1 MTAVPAS
8 AVRLR
13 CISPLGAR
21 DLRHVPEVARIVEVG
36 EEITVPA
43 EVAGVRAGTYRPP
56 TEAELEAYNAGILG
70 GIRTRGDDT
79 GPDGEERPLQ
89 VRDPGTGLLGQPEHW
104 EPLDGAPDVEPDDAP
119 AADATPSTE
128 APAVTEAV
136 TEASSEPSA
145 DDEPAKAKRTRTTQ

>member
-1 MTAVPAS
+1 MTDVPAS

-79 GPDGEERPLQ
+79 GPDGEERPLE
-89 VRDPGTGLLGQPEHW
+89 VRDPGTGLLAQPEHW
-104 EPLDGAPDVEPDDAP
+104 EPLDGAPAVVDQDDDEAQMP
-119 AADATPSTE
+119 PEVPTAD
-128 APAVTEAV
+128 
-136 TEASSEPSA
+136 EASDGPAEDA
-145 DDEPAKAKRTRTTQ
+145 KPAKRSRAAAQ

>member
-36 EEITVPA
+36 EEITVPT

-56 TEAELEAYNAGILG
+56 TEAELEAHNAGILG

-79 GPDGEERPLQ
+79 GPDGEERPLE
-89 VRDPGTGLLGQPEHW
+89 VRDPGTGLLAQPEHW
-104 EPLDGAPDVEPDDAP
+104 EPLDGAP
-119 AADATPSTE
+119 
-128 APAVTEAV
+128 AVVDKDE
-136 TEASSEPSA
+136 
-145 DDEPAKAKRTRTTQ
+145 DEPKTLPEVPATAEAFRRTRRGR